1 MFAPLHAAARRLHGS
16 SRHAAP
22 LYHLIPAPPLPSPP
36 GHSPSHSSAP
46 KALDVFLPHGYPH
59 SVSPRYLQYSL
70 WSSSASVFSSA
81 GGVVATSSLLMAL
94 GLGASGALPL
104 SAATTWVLKDGLG
117 QLGGVVYAAV
127 MGTSFDADPKRWRQV
142 SALAQDGAGALEVS
156 LLALAPVLPLPFLPA
171 AALANVARNVS
182 WLSASATRAG
192 LHSSLARGGNLA
204 DVTAKAGSQTT
215 AACTLGTAL
224 GVALTSSLA
233 SYFAPPST
241 AVAVV
246 EALEGA
252 TAAAAAA
259 SAAAAVEATATA
271 GVEGGLATLAL
282 YATLA
287 LTHNAC
293 VYASLRA
300 VPLVTLSPAR
310 LHLAWEEEVGAAA
323 AAGTAASAAAAAED
337 TGVEAGV
344 PGAAAPAAFPR
355 LRDPAQVCA
364 LERFLP
370 WETSNAPT
378 SVVVL
383 MPTPTSAATSLP
395 PTSECS
401 QQDFS
406 EFIASS
412 GSTCT
417 TPPLQP
423 PPYALAVGGQ
433 QGRVYLALGEG
444 LKGAEGVLLAYLHAA
459 HVAAWVQQQQ
469 HVEKMAALGGGGVQK
484 GNGLPLEARLAAVA
498 QGRMWVEGHGRS
510 VLEGLETRG
519 WRVREPLVEGVLGG
533 SRWRFQAV
541 VKETP

>member
-1 MFAPLHAAARRLHGS
+1 MFSLLHATARRLHGS

-59 SVSPRYLQYSL
+59 SVSPRYLHYSL

-81 GGVVATSSLLMAL
+81 AGVVATSSLLMAL

-156 LLALAPVLPLPFLPA
+156 LLALAPILPLPFLPA

-241 AVAVV
+241 AVAVA

-252 TAAAAAA
+252 TAAAA
-259 SAAAAVEATATA
+259 SAAAAVEATAAA
-271 GVEGGLATLAL
+271 GVEGGVATLAL

-287 LTHNAC
+287 MAHNAC

-323 AAGTAASAAAAAED
+323 AAGTAAFPASGD
-337 TGVEAGV
+337 TGVKAGV

-383 MPTPTSAATSLP
+383 MPTSAATSLP
-395 PTSECS
+395 PTSDCS
-401 QQDFS
+401 QQEFS

-412 GSTCT
+412 SSTCT
-417 TPPLQP
+417 SPPLQP

-469 HVEKMAALGGGGVQK
+469 HVEKMTAQGGGGGVQK
-484 GNGLPLEARLAAVA
+484 GDGLPLEARLAAVA
-498 QGRMWVEGHGRS
+498 RGRMWVEGHGRR
-510 VLEGLETRG
+510 VLEGLEARG